1 MTVRRLS
8 FFLLLFVLP
17 GMAGAQLPV
26 LWQALTDYVSGKP
39 AQIGIS
45 AMVCHALAEA
55 GSL

>member
-8 FFLLLFVLP
+8 FLLLLFALP

-26 LWQALTDYVSGKP
+26 LRQALADYVSGRP

-45 AMVCHALAEA
+45 AMVCHALEEA